1 VAVQKR
7 TRTRAP
13 NHTPE
18 LKKLPRG
25 VLATL
30 TVAEHASDWLATR
43 SNRTRRGDE
52 QRLRDHWLPVLG
64 SRRLTELRSGDVSA
78 ALREIQ
84 AKKGISLK
92 SVQNAYA
99 VLHDLLGDA
108 LRRGLLEEDPR
119 LLPKDIWP
127 APAGSQ
133 NPPTFTDAEVAALTL
148 DARLDAEQR
157 VWNSIAFHTG
167 LRDHELA
174 QLRFRDWRSQIEPQL
189 QPALADTLEEWQ
201 ARGFEAVYGRA
212 PVAEDWLVPRRSDV
226 AMPHTAGS
234 AYKAF
239 RRCCVKLG
247 IKPRSPNA
255 IRYTFAARTAVTGA
269 GADDAGADDAGAGG
283 APRQP
288 VES

>member
-7 TRTRAP
+7 TRIRVP

-25 VLATL
+25 ALGTL
-30 TVAEHASDWLATR
+30 TLAEFAGEWLETR
-43 SNRTRRGDE
+43 GNRTRRGDE
-52 QRLRDHWLPVLG
+52 QRLRDHLLPALG
-64 SRRLTELRSGDVSA
+64 SRRLTELRSADVSA

-127 APAGSQ
+127 APTSSQ
-133 NPPTFTDAEVAALTL
+133 NPPLFTAAEVTTLTS
-148 DARLDAEQR
+148 DPRLDAEQR
-157 VWNSIAFHTG
+157 VWNEIAFRTG
-167 LRDHELA
+167 LRDPELC
-174 QLRFRDWRSQIEPQL
+174 QLRFGNWRSQIDPQL
-189 QPALADTLEEWQ
+189 QPALASTLEAWQ
-201 ARGFEAVYGRA
+201 ERGFAAVYGRA
-212 PVAEDWLVPRRSDV
+212 PIEEDWLVPRRSDV
-226 AMPHTAGS
+226 KTPQSPGS

-239 RRCCVKLG
+239 RRCCVKVG

-255 IRYTFAARTAVTGA
+255 VRNTFAQGA
-269 GADDAGADDAGAGG
+269 SAASAL
-283 APRQP
+283 PEP
-288 VES
+288 VHASLPEPDED